1 MDVTKTISNGTVQYT
16 LYSVQTRYTWFHT
29 IYTYACTV
37 LRFTIHGILQSIF
50 SSLKTVGTIF
60 CEHPLLL
67 YYLYPLC
74 PQKHP
79 QFPLGESSMPQSKKG
94 QQKKVPTLEKTT
106 VLCRS
111 TFFISLQYG

>member
-1 MDVTKTISNGTVQYT
+1 MSQKLLVMG
-16 LYSVQTRYTWFHT
+16 LYSTL
-29 IYTYACTV
+29 CTVYKPGTHGFIQYIPMHV

-94 QQKKVPTLEKTT
+94 QQKKVATLEKTT